1 MRSIF
6 IIFKIVC
13 VCMCVYRYVHMR
25 AGAPEV
31 GGLDSLV
38 AIVISGCEPPDKGA
52 ETGTQVLCKK
62 RTYLITESS
71 L

>member
-13 VCMCVYRYVHMR
+13 VRVYSCVYRYVHMR

-31 GGLDSLV
+31 GGLDSPV
-38 AIVISGCEPPDKGA
+38 ATVISGCEPADKCA

-62 RTYLITESS
+62 STY
-71 L
+71 